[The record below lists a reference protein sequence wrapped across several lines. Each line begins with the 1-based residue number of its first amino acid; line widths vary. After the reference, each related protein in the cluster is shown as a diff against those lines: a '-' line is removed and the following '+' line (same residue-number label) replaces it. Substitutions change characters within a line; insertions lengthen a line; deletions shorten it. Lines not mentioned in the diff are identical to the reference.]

1 HLLSFVMA
9 DENYL
14 NILVGAKD
22 DLEKLEEIE
31 KKLEK
36 QFEDACETVVMA
48 KEEGKTAEE
57 IKHLTNIKADQKF
70 KVCLAA

>member
-31 KKLEK
+31 KKLE
-36 QFEDACETVVMA
+36 
-48 KEEGKTAEE
+48 
-57 IKHLTNIKADQKF
+57 N
-70 KVCLAA
+70 

>member
-1 HLLSFVMA
+1 M
-9 DENYL
+9 
-14 NILVGAKD
+14 
-22 DLEKLEEIE
+22 EKLEEIE

-36 QFEDACETVVMA
+36 QFEDACEAVVMA

-70 KVCLAA
+70 KVCLAALVA